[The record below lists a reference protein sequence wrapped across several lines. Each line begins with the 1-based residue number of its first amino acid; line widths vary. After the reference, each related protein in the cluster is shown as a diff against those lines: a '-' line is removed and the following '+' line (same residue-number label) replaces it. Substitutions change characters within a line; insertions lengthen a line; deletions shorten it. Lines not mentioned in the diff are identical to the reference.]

1 MTNVSPSTPPPPQ
14 VPATEAREPGDGT
27 DATRVRVRRP
37 DGSLP
42 PSKRSDVEELG
53 EHADRVTRKLANAR
67 IFLASLPVSHPQAGL
82 LRIAILRRD
91 ETLLDGLLA
100 VFRERQAQFPLQRTT
115 LTPKLPNVK

>member
-1 MTNVSPSTPPPPQ
+1 
-14 VPATEAREPGDGT
+14 VPATEAREAGDGT
-27 DATRVRVRRP
+27 DATRVRVRRA

-42 PSKRSDVEELG
+42 PSNRSDVEELG
-53 EHADRVTRKLANAR
+53 QHADRVTRKLANAR

-100 VFRERQAQFPLQRTT
+100 VFRERQSQFPMQRTT
-115 LTPKLPNVK
+115 LAPKLPNEK